1 MIGESVGRSQQ
12 CGKLKSS
19 PGAHVGVSFGDDPGA
34 GLGTRLRLL
43 LADGLGHGVE
53 SLAERFRW

>member
-1 MIGESVGRSQQ
+1 MIDESVGRSQQ
-12 CGKLKSS
+12 CGKFMSS
-19 PGAHVGVSFGDDPGA
+19 PATYIGVSFSDDSGA